1 MKKIEEREKLLDDL
15 AFNLNVSVSDV
26 KEALKPLTPVFDNE
40 VQEKYELAKTYA
52 EKYKNKFFRDKD
64 CEYGCGFY
72 YVRINNITYNPDF
85 DTFCIIGESLS
96 AMIQKIGTVKFFYEP
111 CYKKT
116 ASIDMLSQLKIENDD
131 VVHNHFKGEMEFL
144 THACRNFLPQ
154 D

>member
-26 KEALKPLTPVFDNE
+26 KEALKVLTPAFDNE
-40 VQEKYELAKTYA
+40 VQEKYEWAKTYA

-72 YVRINNITYNPDF
+72 YVRINNITYNSDF

-116 ASIDMLSQLKIENDD
+116 VSIDMLSQLKIENDD
-131 VVHNHFKGEMEFL
+131 VVHNHFKGEMELFKRS
-144 THACRNFLPQ
+144 CRNFLPQ
-154 D
+154 N